1 MILFNLQ
8 KILRKLPDFKGS
20 NWLIRFPLSI
30 IFLQQGFSKIPI
42 DSSMA
47 DTYSLPLFLWYLVI
61 ISELTAGIGII
72 FGGILKS
79 LGLVP
84 FLGDFLT
91 RFSGIIIVSIICG
104 VIIISNPDSMIEIL
118 FYDHIHVMLFSG
130 GLYFALRGNRAI

>member
-20 NWLIRFPLSI
+20 NWLIRIPLSI

-47 DTYSLPLFLWYLVI
+47 ETYSLPLFLWYLVI
-61 ISELTAGIGII
+61 LSELTAGIGII

-104 VIIISNPDSMIEIL
+104 VIIVSNPASMIEIL

>member
-47 DTYSLPLFLWYLVI
+47 ETYSLPLFLWYLVI
-61 ISELTAGIGII
+61 LCELTAGIGII

-84 FLGDFLT
+84 FFGDFLT

>member
-8 KILRKLPDFKGS
+8 KILRKLPDFRGS

-47 DTYSLPLFLWYLVI
+47 ETYSLPLFLWYLVI
-61 ISELTAGIGII
+61 LSELTAGIGII

-84 FLGDFLT
+84 FFGDFLT

>member
-20 NWLIRFPLSI
+20 NWLIRIPLSI

-47 DTYSLPLFLWYLVI
+47 ETYSLPLFLWYLVI
-61 ISELTAGIGII
+61 LGELTAGIGII

-84 FLGDFLT
+84 FFGDFLT

-104 VIIISNPDSMIEIL
+104 VIIISNPASMIEIL
-118 FYDHIHVMLFSG
+118 FYDHIHVMLSSG

>member
-1 MILFNLQ
+1 MILFNFQ

-47 DTYSLPLFLWYLVI
+47 ETYSLPLFLWYLVI
-61 ISELTAGIGII
+61 LSELTAGIGII

-84 FLGDFLT
+84 FFGDFLT

-104 VIIISNPDSMIEIL
+104 VIIVSNPASMIEIL

>member
-20 NWLIRFPLSI
+20 NWLIRIPLSI

-104 VIIISNPDSMIEIL
+104 VIIVSNPASMIEIL

>member
-8 KILRKLPDFKGS
+8 KILRKLPDFNGS

-47 DTYSLPLFLWYLVI
+47 ETYSLPLFLWYLVI
-61 ISELTAGIGII
+61 LSELTAGIGII

-84 FLGDFLT
+84 FFGDFLT

>member
-47 DTYSLPLFLWYLVI
+47 ETYSLPLFLWYLVI
-61 ISELTAGIGII
+61 LSELTAGIGII

-84 FLGDFLT
+84 FFGDFLT

-104 VIIISNPDSMIEIL
+104 VIIISNPDSMIEVL

-130 GLYFALRGNRAI
+130 GLYFALRGNRAT

>member
-8 KILRKLPDFKGS
+8 KILMKLPDFKGS

-104 VIIISNPDSMIEIL
+104 VIIVSNPASMIEIL

-130 GLYFALRGNRAI
+130 GLYFALRGNRAL

>member
-47 DTYSLPLFLWYLVI
+47 ETYSLPLFLWYLVI
-61 ISELTAGIGII
+61 LGELTAGIGII

-84 FLGDFLT
+84 FFGDFLT

>member
-20 NWLIRFPLSI
+20 NWLIRIPLSI

-42 DSSMA
+42 DASMA
-47 DTYSLPLFLWYLVI
+47 ETYSLPLFLWYLVI

-72 FGGILKS
+72 FGGVLKS

-91 RFSGIIIVSIICG
+91 RFSGITIVSIICG

-130 GLYFALRGNRAI
+130 GLYFALRGNRAT

>member
-104 VIIISNPDSMIEIL
+104 VIIISNPASMIEIL

>member
-8 KILRKLPDFKGS
+8 KILWKLPDFRGS
-20 NWLIRFPLSI
+20 NWLIRIPLSI

-47 DTYSLPLFLWYLVI
+47 ETYGLPLFLWYLVV
-61 ISELTAGIGII
+61 ISELTAGVGII

-79 LGLVP
+79 IGLVP
-84 FLGDFLT
+84 FFGDFVT
-91 RFSGIIIVSIICG
+91 RFSGITIVSIISG
-104 VIIISNPDSMIEIL
+104 VIIISNPNSIFEIL
-118 FYDHIHVMLFSG
+118 FYDHIHVMLFTS

>member
-47 DTYSLPLFLWYLVI
+47 ETYSLPLFLWYLVI

-79 LGLVP
+79 IGLVP
-84 FLGDFLT
+84 FFGDFVT
-91 RFSGIIIVSIICG
+91 RFSGITIVSIISG
-104 VIIISNPDSMIEIL
+104 VIIISDPDSIIEIL
-118 FYDHIHVMLFSG
+118 FYDHIHVMLFTG
-130 GLYFALRGNRAI
+130 GLYFALRGNRAT

>member
-47 DTYSLPLFLWYLVI
+47 EIYSLPLFLWYLVI
-61 ISELTAGIGII
+61 LSELTAGIGII

-84 FLGDFLT
+84 FFGDFLT

>member
-47 DTYSLPLFLWYLVI
+47 ETYSLPLFLWYLVI

-104 VIIISNPDSMIEIL
+104 VIIVSNPASMIEIL

>member
-47 DTYSLPLFLWYLVI
+47 ETYSLPLFLWYLVI
-61 ISELTAGIGII
+61 LSELTAGIGII

-84 FLGDFLT
+84 FFGDFLT

-104 VIIISNPDSMIEIL
+104 VIIISNPASMIEIL

>member
-47 DTYSLPLFLWYLVI
+47 ETYSLPLFLWYLVI
-61 ISELTAGIGII
+61 LSELTAGIGII
-72 FGGILKS
+72 FGGVLKS

-104 VIIISNPDSMIEIL
+104 VIIVSNPASMIEIL

>member
-8 KILRKLPDFKGS
+8 KILRKIPDFKGS

-47 DTYSLPLFLWYLVI
+47 ETYRLPLFLWYLVI
-61 ISELTAGIGII
+61 LSELTAGIGII

-84 FLGDFLT
+84 FFGDFLT

>member
-20 NWLIRFPLSI
+20 NWLIRIPLSI

-47 DTYSLPLFLWYLVI
+47 ETYSLPLFLWYLVI
-61 ISELTAGIGII
+61 LCELTAGIGII

-84 FLGDFLT
+84 FFGDFLT

-104 VIIISNPDSMIEIL
+104 VIIISNPDSMIEVL

>member
-20 NWLIRFPLSI
+20 NWLIRIPLSI

-47 DTYSLPLFLWYLVI
+47 ETYSLPLFLWYLVI
-61 ISELTAGIGII
+61 LSELTAGIGII

-84 FLGDFLT
+84 FFGDFLT

-104 VIIISNPDSMIEIL
+104 VIIISNPDSMIEVL

>member
-84 FLGDFLT
+84 FFGDFLT

-104 VIIISNPDSMIEIL
+104 VIIISNPDSMIEII

-130 GLYFALRGNRAI
+130 GLYFALRGNRAT

>member
-47 DTYSLPLFLWYLVI
+47 ETYSLPLFLWYLVI
-61 ISELTAGIGII
+61 LSELTAGIGII

-84 FLGDFLT
+84 FFGDFLT

>member
-20 NWLIRFPLSI
+20 NWLIRIPLSI

-47 DTYSLPLFLWYLVI
+47 ETYSLPLFLWYLVI
-61 ISELTAGIGII
+61 LSELTAGIGII

-84 FLGDFLT
+84 FFGDFLT

>member
-104 VIIISNPDSMIEIL
+104 VIIISNPDSMIEII

>member
-1 MILFNLQ
+1 MVLFNLQ

-47 DTYSLPLFLWYLVI
+47 ETYSLPLFLWYLVI
-61 ISELTAGIGII
+61 LSELTAGIGII

-79 LGLVP
+79 IGLVP
-84 FLGDFLT
+84 FFGDFVT
-91 RFSGIIIVSIICG
+91 RFSGITIVSIISG
-104 VIIISNPDSMIEIL
+104 VIIISNPDSIIEIL
-118 FYDHIHVMLFSG
+118 FYDHIHVMLFTG
-130 GLYFALRGNRAI
+130 GLYFALRGNRAT

>member
-20 NWLIRFPLSI
+20 NWLIRIPLSI

-47 DTYSLPLFLWYLVI
+47 ETYSLPLFLWYLVI
-61 ISELTAGIGII
+61 LSELTAGIGII

-84 FLGDFLT
+84 FFGDFLT

-104 VIIISNPDSMIEIL
+104 VIIVSNPASMIEIL

>member
-8 KILRKLPDFKGS
+8 KILRKIPDFKGS
-20 NWLIRFPLSI
+20 NWLIRIPLSI

-47 DTYSLPLFLWYLVI
+47 ETYSLPLFLWYLVI
-61 ISELTAGIGII
+61 LSELTAGIGII

-84 FLGDFLT
+84 FFGDFLT

>member
-8 KILRKLPDFKGS
+8 KILRKIPDFKGS

-47 DTYSLPLFLWYLVI
+47 ETYSLPLFLWYLVI
-61 ISELTAGIGII
+61 LSELTAGIGII

-84 FLGDFLT
+84 FFGDFLT

>member
-20 NWLIRFPLSI
+20 NWLIRIPLSI

-72 FGGILKS
+72 FGGVLKS

-104 VIIISNPDSMIEIL
+104 VIIVSNPASMIEIL

>member
-47 DTYSLPLFLWYLVI
+47 ETYSLPLFLWYLVI
-61 ISELTAGIGII
+61 LSELTAGIGII

-84 FLGDFLT
+84 FFGDFLT

-104 VIIISNPDSMIEIL
+104 VIIINNPDSMIEIL